1 MYNVARNNFYEN
13 GKNSTIM
20 TPEPVSQFLF
30 DLVKNKIDRNG
41 VIFDPCVGQGSLLKP
56 FVADGFE
63 TIGIDIEPQG
73 FPNTIKRN
81 FIAVNKGDYQRPS
94 LVIVNPPFNIDEKT
108 KFLISEK
115 YGGRPLLPEI
125 WLQKIIELWGKE
137 LPIILFAPYGLRLN
151 QTVHSK
157 RWRNFSEGTY
167 PEITT
172 IISLPKDIYSNV
184 LFHSEVL
191 MFNIPEL
198 KGHYF
203 FDG

>member
-94 LVIVNPPFNIDEKT
+94 LVIVNPPLLTLMK
-108 KFLISEK
+108 KQSFLSQKNMGEDLFCPK
-115 YGGRPLLPEI
+115 SASRKLLNYGVRSYPLYCLLPMDCDLTRLSI
-125 WLQKIIELWGKE
+125 AKDGVTFRKGPILKSQRSFRCQKIFIQM
-137 LPIILFAPYGLRLN
+137 FCS
-151 QTVHSK
+151 TVRS
-157 RWRNFSEGTY
+157 
-167 PEITT
+167 
-172 IISLPKDIYSNV
+172 
-184 LFHSEVL
+184 
-191 MFNIPEL
+191 
-198 KGHYF
+198 
-203 FDG
+203 